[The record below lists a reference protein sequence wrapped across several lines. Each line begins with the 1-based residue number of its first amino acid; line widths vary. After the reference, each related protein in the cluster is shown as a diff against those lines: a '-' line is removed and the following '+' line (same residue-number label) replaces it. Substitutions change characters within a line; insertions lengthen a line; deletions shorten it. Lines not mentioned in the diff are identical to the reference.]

1 MNRRDDQPEKQPV
14 TPATGDTVPEQ
25 RAAGTTAPSGRVPG
39 PRPADAMLASGPPP
53 APPAPGAPGRPSDAS
68 ATDRPGTGAP
78 DGYGAA
84 SAADGSAGY
93 GAATGAGRPG
103 TGTDPDRYGAA
114 SATDRPGTGGRDGY
128 GAASASGTDRHGAAA
143 DPDRYGPVSAGGAA
157 AAAGTPRGG
166 RAADPRTTGHGT
178 ERAAGHT
185 PAAPVAATPL
195 AESPLSAP
203 PPGDPGATGRSGGH
217 TPATP
222 AAPRGQEPAVT
233 TGGAER
239 ADLAARAGH
248 AEHAGT
254 QHGTRHTTLLAD
266 GERDRLD
273 ERLHHAL
280 AHFVDEPRG
289 SVEEAD
295 AVLDEAGKQLVASLE
310 ERRRTL
316 RAGWQRDPEAAD
328 RADDTE
334 ELRQTLRHYR
344 EVTQRLLGA

>member
-53 APPAPGAPGRPSDAS
+53 APPAPPAPGAPGRPSDAS
-68 ATDRPGTGAP
+68 ATGRPGTGAP
-78 DGYGAA
+78 DGYGTA

-93 GAATGAGRPG
+93 GTATGTGRPG
-103 TGTDPDRYGAA
+103 TGGP
-114 SATDRPGTGGRDGY
+114 DGY
-128 GAASASGTDRHGAAA
+128 GTASASGTDRHGAAA

-157 AAAGTPRGG
+157 AAAGTSRGG

-222 AAPRGQEPAVT
+222 AAPRGQESAVT